1 MRTEW
6 VVKDLQ
12 EAPIGKSFGW
22 FNRWAEQQVYDP
34 RDVYIV
40 RYIAKWL
47 LVIPPLATLLFVK
60 FHWAVAAVY
69 LAALFLV
76 FVHTYTL
83 GLHHTAHR
91 TLFKKHRWMNQLIPG
106 FMGPFMGQPPNG
118 YYGHH
123 IGMHHPENNLPPDLS
138 STMKYERDNLFH
150 WLRYFFRFFF
160 GILFELTHY
169 LWKHNRKRLAVNAV
183 LGEYG
188 IFLGLVMASMYV
200 EWRAGLV
207 VFVVPYLIVRTAMMM
222 GNWGQHAFVD
232 AKHPENP
239 HLNSITCINTEYNR
253 TGFNDGY
260 HIGHHV
266 KANRHWVEMPADFLA
281 NLEAYHRDG
290 AIVFEGIDFFGV
302 WANLML
308 HRYKKLASHYVCL
321 DRKPKTEEEVIALLK
336 LRTRPIRGWE
346 PAAEAPPQTEPQ
358 TA

>member
-6 VVKDLQ
+6 QVKDLT

-22 FNRWAEQQVYDP
+22 FNDWAKSVVYDP

-40 RYIAKWL
+40 RFIARWF
-47 LVIPPLATLLFVK
+47 LVIPPLALLLFVK
-60 FHWAVAAVY
+60 FHWVLAGVY
-69 LAALFLV
+69 LATLFLV
-76 FVHTYTL
+76 FMHTYTL

-91 TLFKKHRWMNQLIPG
+91 TLFKQHRWMNQLIPG
-106 FMGPFMGQPPNG
+106 VMGPFMGQPPNG

-160 GILFELTHY
+160 GILFELTSY
-169 LWKHNRKRLAVNAV
+169 LWKHGRKRLAVNAV

-188 IFLGLVMASMYV
+188 IFLGLVLATMV
-200 EWRAGLV
+200 VDWRASLT
-207 VFVVPYLIVRTAMMM
+207 VFLVPYLIVRTAMMM

-232 AKHPENP
+232 AVHPENP
-239 HLNSITCINTEYNR
+239 HLNSITCINNEYNR

-266 KANRHWVEMPADFLA
+266 KANRHWTEMPGDFLA

-308 HRYKKLASHYVCL
+308 RRYKKLASHYVCL
-321 DRKPKTEEEVIALLK
+321 DRQPKTEEEVIALLK
-336 LRTRPIRGWE
+336 KRTRPIRNWE
-346 PAAEAPPQTEPQ
+346 PQPVMGGAPVAQS
-358 TA
+358 